1 MKTANLAIVF
11 TDIKGFTERT
21 SRQTLEENQRLLQ
34 VHEALL
40 APLFKAFG
48 GRIIKSIGDAFL
60 VTFESPTQ
68 AVLSGIAIQDR
79 LWHHNRQLLEDE
91 QIHVRV
97 AVNVGEVR
105 VEANDIFGEPVN
117 IAARVEGITEADE
130 VFFTEAVYLSM
141 NKAEVP
147 SQEVGAFELKGIPGK
162 IRVFRVPRAPYRV
175 LAPTPDA
182 VLPSPEEADSL
193 PPFGNLAL
201 ARVESSLD
209 LGQRAAAGAA
219 AVGQG
224 AVAVGQ
230 RAAAGAAAVGQGAV
244 AVGQR
249 AAAGAVLVGQRATVL
264 GKQARTATDALW
276 ARTYAKLPPAITTKV
291 SSTAAG
297 WGVCAVLL
305 AVVLLGG
312 WLLVNSGGPA
322 MRAIRD
328 VEGATGA
335 EKVTRVNEA
344 KRLIR
349 QEDADQRNYLNG
361 RLEEAQGN
369 MGAAVVHYALAVRKD
384 ANGRA
389 EARLI
394 SLLKH
399 EQCAVRTG
407 AVEALASLRL
417 ESARGALESLADD
430 GGPNDGESGGFL
442 GLGTCDSKKAAQSAL
457 KRLAAD

>member
-79 LWHHNRQLLEDE
+79 LWHHNRELLEDD

-117 IAARVEGITEADE
+117 IAARVEGITDADE

-175 LAPTPDA
+175 LAPAPDA
-182 VLPSPEEADSL
+182 VLPAPEEASSL
-193 PPFGNLAL
+193 PPYGNLAL
-201 ARVESSLD
+201 ARVPDSGLD
-209 LGQRAAAGAA
+209 LGVLGQRAAVVGAV
-219 AVGQG
+219 VGQG

-230 RAAAGAAAVGQGAV
+230 RAAVVGAA
-244 AVGQR
+244 
-249 AAAGAVLVGQRATVL
+249 VGQRATVL

-276 ARTYAKLPPAITTKV
+276 ARMYAKLPPAITSKV
-291 SSTAAG
+291 SSTVA
-297 WGVCAVLL
+297 GVCAVLL

-312 WLLVNSGGPA
+312 ALLVNGGGA
-322 MRAIRD
+322 TMRAIRD
-328 VEGATGA
+328 VEGTTGA
-335 EKVTRVNEA
+335 EKTARVAEA
-344 KRLIR
+344 RRLIK
-349 QEDADQRNYLNG
+349 QEDPDQRGYLNG

-369 MGAAVVHYALAVRKD
+369 MGAAMALYAQAVRKD
-384 ANGRA
+384 DNDRA
-389 EARLI
+389 ASRLI
-394 SLLKH
+394 SFLKH
-399 EQCAVRTG
+399 EQCGVRSS
-407 AVEALASLRL
+407 AAEVLAGLHL
-417 ESARGALESLADD
+417 ESARGPLETLADD

-442 GLGTCDSKKAAQSAL
+442 GLSTCDSKKAAQSAL
-457 KRLAAD
+457 KRLAAN

>member
-79 LWHHNRQLLEDE
+79 LWHHNRQLVEDE

-117 IAARVEGITEADE
+117 IAARVEGITDADE

-147 SQEVGAFELKGIPGK
+147 SQEVGSFDLKGIPGK

-175 LAPTPDA
+175 LAPAPDA
-182 VLPSPEEADSL
+182 VLPPPEEAALL

-201 ARVESSLD
+201 ARVEANLD
-209 LGQRAAAGAA
+209 LGQR
-219 AVGQG
+219 
-224 AVAVGQ
+224 
-230 RAAAGAAAVGQGAV
+230 AAAVGQGAV

-249 AAAGAVLVGQRATVL
+249 AAAGAVAVGQRATVL

-276 ARTYAKLPPAITTKV
+276 ARMYARLPPAITTKV
-291 SSTAAG
+291 SSTVAG
-297 WGVCAVLL
+297 WGVCAGLL
-305 AVVLLGG
+305 TVVLLGG
-312 WLLVNSGGPA
+312 WVLVNGGGPA

-328 VEGATGA
+328 VEGASST
-335 EKVTRVNEA
+335 EKAARVNEA
-344 KRLIR
+344 KRLIKL
-349 QEDADQRNYLNG
+349 EEADQRAYLSG

-369 MGAAVVHYALAVRKD
+369 MGAAVVHYAAAVRKD
-384 ANGRA
+384 NNGRA
-389 EARLI
+389 ESRLI

-399 EQCAVRTG
+399 EQCGVRSSAATAVG
-407 AVEALASLRL
+407 GLRL

-430 GGPNDGESGGFL
+430 GGPNEGGAGGFL
-442 GLGTCDSKKAAQSAL
+442 GLGTCDSKQAAADAL
-457 KRLAAD
+457 KRLPAN

>member
-34 VHEALL
+34 VHDALL
-40 APLFKAFG
+40 SPLFKAFG

-79 LWHHNRQLLEDE
+79 LWHHNRELLEDD
-91 QIHVRV
+91 QLHVRV

-130 VFFTEAVYLSM
+130 VYFTEAVYLSM

-182 VLPSPEEADSL
+182 VLPSPEEVSSL
-193 PPFGNLAL
+193 PPYGNLAL
-201 ARVESSLD
+201 ARVDSSLD
-209 LGQRAAAGAA
+209 LGQR
-219 AVGQG
+219 
-224 AVAVGQ
+224 
-230 RAAAGAAAVGQGAV
+230 AAAVGQGAV

-249 AAAGAVLVGQRATVL
+249 AAAGAVAVGQRAAVVGAVVGQRASVL

-276 ARTYAKLPPAITTKV
+276 ARAYAKLPASITSRV
-291 SSTAAG
+291 SSAVAG

-305 AVVLLGG
+305 LAVLVGG
-312 WLLVNSGGPA
+312 GVLVNGGGPA

-335 EKVTRVNEA
+335 EKVERVSEA

-349 QEDADQRNYLNG
+349 QEDSDQRYLNG

-369 MGAAVVHYALAVRKD
+369 PGAAVVYYAQAVRKD
-384 ANGRA
+384 SSRRA
-389 EARLI
+389 ESRLI

-399 EQCAVRTG
+399 EQCGVRSSAAEAV
-407 AVEALASLRL
+407 ANLRL
-417 ESARGALESLADD
+417 ESARGALESLADA
-430 GGPNDGESGGFL
+430 GGPNDGASGGFL

-457 KRLAAD
+457 KRLAAN

>member
-21 SRQTLEENQRLLQ
+21 SRQTLEENQQLLQ

-79 LWHHNRQLLEDE
+79 LWHHNRQLLEDD

-105 VEANDIFGEPVN
+105 VENNDIFGEPVN

-130 VFFTEAVYLSM
+130 VYFTEAVYLSM

-182 VLPSPEEADSL
+182 VLPSPEEAASM
-193 PPFGNLAL
+193 PPYGNLAL
-201 ARVESSLD
+201 SRVDSSLD
-209 LGQRAAAGAA
+209 MGQRAAAGAVL
-219 AVGQG
+219 VGQG

-230 RAAAGAAAVGQGAV
+230 RAAAGAA
-244 AVGQR
+244 
-249 AAAGAVLVGQRATVL
+249 LVGQRASVL

-276 ARTYAKLPPAITTKV
+276 ARVYARLPPAITSKV
-291 SSTAAG
+291 SSTVAG

-305 AVVLLGG
+305 VGAVLGG
-312 WLLVNSGGPA
+312 GMLVSSGGPA

-328 VEGATGA
+328 VEGASGA
-335 EKVTRVNEA
+335 EKAQRVNEA
-344 KRLIR
+344 KRLIKL
-349 QEDADQRNYLNG
+349 EEPEQRGYLSG

-369 MGAAVVHYALAVRKD
+369 LGAAVVYYAQAVRKD
-384 ANGRA
+384 GNDRA
-389 EARLI
+389 ESRLI

-399 EQCAVRTG
+399 EQCGVRSSAAEAV
-407 AVEALASLRL
+407 ANLRL
-417 ESARGALESLADD
+417 ESARGALETLADD
-430 GGPNDGESGGFL
+430 GGPNDGAAGGFL

-457 KRLAAD
+457 KRLAAN